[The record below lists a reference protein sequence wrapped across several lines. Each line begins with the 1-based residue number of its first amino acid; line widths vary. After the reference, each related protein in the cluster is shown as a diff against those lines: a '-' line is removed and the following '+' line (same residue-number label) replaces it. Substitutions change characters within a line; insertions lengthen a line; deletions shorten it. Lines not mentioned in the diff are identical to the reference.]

1 MSLRDKGA
9 PRARAASEKAFE
21 LYLRGMQLRAEA
33 GALRQ
38 AHAFFVQSLD
48 ADPEF
53 AAAWA
58 ERGRIERVLGKF
70 EDPSHWPRPRRPCEQ
85 ALVLD
90 PDNGAAQYYLAQH
103 EIDLGR
109 VGDSLARLLDRGWQ
123 RRAEPHVFA
132 ALVHAC
138 RYGGLLDASVAAHRA
153 AVRLDP
159 TVATSVLHTYYHQG
173 AFEQA
178 LDELHRSTDP
188 FEARLLGAMGRTAE
202 AIPAAEREEVRYA
215 AIPLLRAF
223 ATAMRAGLQGR
234 FDEAREAMRPFEH
247 RTNSD
252 GEMLFYVAEIY
263 ALVGDTDRAFATS
276 RRAVDSGFL
285 CAAAF
290 ERDTYL
296 APLRATAAWAP
307 LMARVAAA
315 QAEVWRVFDQHRGRA
330 LLGL

>member
-1 MSLRDKGA
+1 
-9 PRARAASEKAFE
+9 
-21 LYLRGMQLRAEA
+21 MQLRAEA

-48 ADPEF
+48 ADPGF

-70 EDPSHWPRPRRPCEQ
+70 EDPSHMAQAEASLKQ

-103 EIDLGR
+103 EIGLGR
-109 VGDSLARLLDRGWQ
+109 VGDSLARLLERGWQ
-123 RRAEPHVFA
+123 RRAEPHVYA
-132 ALVHAC
+132 GLVHAC

-159 TVATSVLHTYYHQG
+159 TVATSVLHTYYHQR

-223 ATAMRAGLQGR
+223 ATAMRSGLQGR
-234 FDEAREAMRPFEH
+234 VDEARAAMKPFEQ

-252 GEMLFYVAEIY
+252 GEMLFYVAEVY
-263 ALVGDTDRAFATS
+263 ALVGDTARAFA
-276 RRAVDSGFL
+276 RLDEAVDSGFL

-296 APLRATAAWAP
+296 APLRAMAAWAP
-307 LMARVAAA
+307 LMARVTAA